1 MDRINIRNF
10 RKEYNQDKISDEE
23 LEKIHNFF
31 NQDEFLNILKEKE
44 QLYQK
49 LKWPLYFLALLLII
63 GNIYILLNYGFS
75 LIILYSWFL
84 FLIIGFLVNKLQIWN
99 SKWIY
104 EKIKEFI
111 FQENNNNLSKE
122 EKVFS
127 GFVENMFEWAKFS
140 LSSDYFEENPKDIKE
155 KTNLLGSYQRVDKFW
170 NSTKYQFK
178 DSNWNH
184 VANITWAEIKTKKR
198 KKTKNWS
205 KTVTVDHIFVQKIN
219 VFSEDKLFDWILIT
233 QKDHLLEI
241 IVKYLVLFVFIF
253 ILIIFF
259 SPFSI
264 ILSVLLSVIIL
275 ILIWWV
281 NKKRWEKVELEDA
294 EFEKNFD
301 IRSEDQIEARNLM
314 DSRTITAIKDL
325 TKKFPNKKFDF
336 YIEWNEIYVLVHL
349 NKDFLSLWN
358 YLFLNRTLKGYI
370 DFYIM
375 LREIYNIPV
384 YLNIDYHTNN

>member
-1 MDRINIRNF
+1 M
-10 RKEYNQDKISDEE
+10 
-23 LEKIHNFF
+23 
-31 NQDEFLNILKEKE
+31 
-44 QLYQK
+44 
-49 LKWPLYFLALLLII
+49 
-63 GNIYILLNYGFS
+63 
-75 LIILYSWFL
+75 

-127 GFVENMFEWAKFS
+127 GFVVNMFEWAKFS